1 MSLRHR
7 HGYPAALHH
16 GLPVTQRMPTQ
27 EFPTT
32 ATLLGDECAPQPIHP
47 PDSTDRRQIKGRI
60 TLVPLVLLST
70 TLTRTAAIRR
80 Y

>member
-1 MSLRHR
+1 VSLRHR
-7 HGYPAALHH
+7 HGYPAAFHH
-16 GLPVTQRMPTQ
+16 GLPVTQWMPTQ
-27 EFPTT
+27 EFLTT
-32 ATLLGDECAPQPIHP
+32 ATLLGDECAPRPVHP
-47 PDSTDRRQIKGRI
+47 PDSTDRRQIKGRR